1 MDQTV
6 TAAKPALYQPS
17 EAAIAHLCGAVQCAT
32 VSAEDDAEVNWQ
44 EFEKL
49 HAFLET
55 SYPLIHK
62 TMEREVV
69 ARGSLLDRLLLRCA
83 CLLAQSRKGVKLPQK
98 TNHRA
103 ALSKGSGKGR
113 LDAGQV
119 PLYPEPLLLQ
129 RPAKR
134 LGGKILMEANLRV
147 LPQRIAQSAQL
158 LPALLNRRQC
168 PLLLLLHFYPLL
180 SP

>member
-32 VSAEDDAEVNWQ
+32 VSAEDDAQVNWQ

-69 ARGSLLDRLLLRCA
+69 ARGSLLYRW
-83 CLLAQSRKGVKLPQK
+83 KGRGKGKFVRRFVP
-98 TNHRA
+98 TMRRA
-103 ALSKGSGKGR
+103 SKGDVKG
-113 LDAGQV
+113 DSW
-119 PLYPEPLLLQ
+119 
-129 RPAKR
+129 PA
-134 LGGKILMEANLRV
+134 
-147 LPQRIAQSAQL
+147 
-158 LPALLNRRQC
+158 
-168 PLLLLLHFYPLL
+168 
-180 SP
+180 